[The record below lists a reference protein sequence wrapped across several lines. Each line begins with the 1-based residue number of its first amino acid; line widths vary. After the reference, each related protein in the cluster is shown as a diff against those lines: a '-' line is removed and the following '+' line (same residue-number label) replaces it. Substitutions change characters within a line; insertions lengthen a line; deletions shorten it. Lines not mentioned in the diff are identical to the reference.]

1 MSFFWYL
8 FIFTR
13 NDKRYFIISICLWL
27 VGIRSN
33 DNGCQTNK
41 IFQSGDEITLT
52 LDCENEHILL
62 RHHRTNKFV
71 QHAIDIQLCPLPW
84 KILLRLYG
92 AVSRI
97 RILQ

>member
-1 MSFFWYL
+1 
-8 FIFTR
+8 
-13 NDKRYFIISICLWL
+13 L